1 MPISNILLLEQFK
14 NNVNVKFDAIYVIRI
29 AICIGVA
36 GASFCI
42 IFTVFVWFSPQLID
56 KRVIPAWLSTWSFNC
71 TLSISTQNET
81 KPG

>member
-36 GASFCI
+36 GASFCN
-42 IFTVFVWFSPQLID
+42 
-56 KRVIPAWLSTWSFNC
+56 R
-71 TLSISTQNET
+71 
-81 KPG
+81 